1 MYCNQCGAPLNTG
14 QPVCPTC
21 GRPAALPQRTAG
33 ATPSPD
39 EGRVARHRKLLGA
52 LWIIRGVILLPGG
65 LFLWLGLSHASWAAH
80 IAVTPGAYWSMGM
93 MAPFFGALGLGV
105 LIVGALSIVAGIG
118 LLQPR
123 SWARILTIVLGIL
136 DLVSIPFGTALGIYT
151 LWVLLPETSESEFRH
166 LAHAGELRPGA

>member
-1 MYCNQCGAPLNTG
+1 MYCNQCGTPLNSG

-21 GRPAALPQRTAG
+21 GRPTALPQRTAG

-39 EGRVARHRKLLGA
+39 DGRVARHRKLLGA
-52 LWIIRGVILLPGG
+52 LWIIRGVMLLPAGAFVWFGMARGG
-65 LFLWLGLSHASWAAH
+65 VFGPYMMLGPSAM
-80 IAVTPGAYWSMGM
+80 WSDNLMR
-93 MAPFFGALGLGV
+93 PVFGV
-105 LIVGALSIVAGIG
+105 LGMGLLVMGVLSIGAGIG

-151 LWVLLPETSESEFRH
+151 LWVLLPEPSEAEFRH
-166 LAHAGELRPGA
+166 LAEPESLR